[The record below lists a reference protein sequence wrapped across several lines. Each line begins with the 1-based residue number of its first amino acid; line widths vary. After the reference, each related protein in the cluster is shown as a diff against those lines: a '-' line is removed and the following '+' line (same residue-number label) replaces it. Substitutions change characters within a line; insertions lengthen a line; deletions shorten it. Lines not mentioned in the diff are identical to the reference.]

1 MNKVQLTGRFVRD
14 VEVNTTQ
21 SGTQVGRTSIAVTRN
36 FKGANGE
43 YESDF
48 INLIFFGKTTEFAA
62 KYFQKGSA
70 AEIVGRI
77 QTGSYENKDGKRVYT
92 TDVIVEEVKFGIGGK
107 SEGQKKESYSKEPD
121 FAPIDDSDETS
132 LPFDL

>member
-21 SGTQVGRTSIAVTRN
+21 SGSHVGRTTIAVTRN
-36 FKGANGE
+36 FKNANGE

-48 INLIFFGKTTEFAA
+48 ISLIFFGKTAEFAA

-70 AEIVGRI
+70 AEIVGSIR
-77 QTGSYENKDGKRVYT
+77 TGSYENKEGKKVYT
-92 TDVIVEEVKFGIGGK
+92 TEVVVEEVKFGIGGK

-121 FAPIDDSDETS
+121 FAPIDDSDLPE

>member
-14 VEVNTTQ
+14 VEVNTTS
-21 SGTQVGRTSIAVTRN
+21 SGTQVGRTSIAVTRS

-48 INLIFFGKTTEFAA
+48 INLIFFGKTAEFAA

-70 AEIVGRI
+70 AEVVGHI
-77 QTGSYENKDGKRVYT
+77 QTGSYENKDGKKVYT
-92 TDVIVEEVKFGIGGK
+92 TDVIVEEIRFGVGGK

-121 FAPIDDSDETS
+121 FAPIGDDEDIS